1 MQQFPRVRSRLHLF
15 SCRLFRVNLTQLF
28 LGRLF
33 FPGGYTVPVY
43 RFYIFEKEGHIISL
57 PPTICNLP
65 NDAAA
70 LKHAKMIIDDR
81 AIEIWRYTS
90 KIGRLNPR
98 GSRKIAREVGTGA
111 QA

>member
-1 MQQFPRVRSRLHLF
+1 
-15 SCRLFRVNLTQLF
+15 
-28 LGRLF
+28 
-33 FPGGYTVPVY
+33 VY
-43 RFYIFEKEGHIISL
+43 RFYIFEKEGHIITQ
-57 PPTICNLP
+57 PPTIYELP

-90 KIGRLNPR
+90 KIGRLYPR
-98 GSRKIAREVGTGA
+98 GPRKIAREVVTDV